1 MATFTVDS
9 NDGTGVVGNKR
20 WVRGT
25 FTTTTGDTT
34 VSLTPTTTGLYYIVD
49 YDISLDTGGIAHQ
62 NPKVSISSGTITC
75 TFDDTLGYG
84 GTFYVLG
91 N

>member
-1 MATFTVDS
+1 MATFTV
-9 NDGTGVVGNKR
+9 NATDGTGVSGNKR

-25 FTTTTGDTT
+25 FTTTAGDST
-34 VSLTPTTTGLYYIVD
+34 VVLTPTTTGLYNVVD
-49 YDISLDTGGIAHQ
+49 YKLSLDTGGVSHQ
-62 NPKVSISSGTITC
+62 NPKISISSGTITA
-75 TFDDTLGYG
+75 TFDDTQGYS